1 MNVFF
6 HGQGQSLPEV
16 SMVDSVKSTTSTTA
30 SAGSSI
36 VSKLSSGSGIDS
48 AALISQLADVSKAA
62 QAARLTTRKTT
73 LETQISD
80 FGLMRSSIAKLDT
93 AAKALNNPDTFN
105 AKSVSI
111 PDTSILGITKLE
123 AKAATGDYKLKV
135 EAVAQSQSLS
145 SGIFTAT
152 DTAIG
157 KGTLT
162 IRFGEWNEPPT
173 AFTVDSTKTGGT
185 ITIDDSNNSLSGLKD
200 AINAANLGVQA
211 SIVGEAGTYKLL
223 VTSASGEKNEIEIT
237 ATETPGA
244 LGLASF
250 NFNNTSRVLTQEQPG
265 IDAQIRVN
273 GLLLTRSSN
282 HITDVIDGLEFDLF
296 NFSASETVTIN
307 VTHDRGGA
315 ETAIRDFVKAYNTF
329 LDETQKLVGFDEE
342 NKKFGS
348 LRQDPLSKS
357 LMNSVR
363 SMLGASVAGLSGN
376 FNTLGSMG
384 IRTQLDGSLQIVE
397 DGTATDFANTI
408 KNNFNAV
415 RDFFVPKKSSDNAQ
429 IAVKGSS
436 AKSTPGTYAVNITT
450 NAAKGYLNAGA
461 FDPGTSFPLDTTGK
475 DYSFKIKVNGVESA
489 TVVVPTKTYATATEL
504 AADLQSLINADTNL
518 KTARASVAVSFN
530 SGSNRFEFVSNDF
543 GNSSQ
548 VDITAVGTNSS
559 ELGMSIATGT
569 AGVDVAGTVDGVA
582 AFGYGNVLL
591 PAIGSKAEGLSM
603 HISPGAVSGNITYSK
618 GFATSFN
625 ELLDNYTRSSGL
637 IKNRETNINK
647 DLEKVKE
654 DEKILDRRTEA
665 YKARLQSQFAAM
677 EAIVRS
683 LKSVGASLDGI
694 VDRLPFTAKNN

>member
-1 MNVFF
+1 
-6 HGQGQSLPEV
+6 
-16 SMVDSVKSTTSTTA
+16 MVDSIKSTSTSAAA

-36 VSKLSSGSGIDS
+36 VSKLNSGSGIDS
-48 AALISQLADVSKAA
+48 AALVNQLADISKAA

-80 FGLMRSSIAKLDT
+80 YGLMRSSIAKLDT
-93 AAKALNNPDTFN
+93 AAKSLNNPDTFN

-135 EAVAQSQSLS
+135 DAVAQSQSLS
-145 SGIFTAT
+145 SGDFASV
-152 DTAIG
+152 DTPIG

-173 AFTVDSTKTGGT
+173 AFTVDAARIGGT
-185 ITIDDSNNSLSGLKD
+185 ITITDSNNSLTGLKD
-200 AINAANLGVQA
+200 AINSAGLGIQA
-211 SIVGEAGTYKLL
+211 SIVGENGVYKLL
-223 VTSASGEKNEIEIT
+223 VTAPTGESNEIEIT

-250 NFNNTSRVLTQEQPG
+250 NFNDSSRVLNQEQEG

-296 NFSASETVTIN
+296 NFSTTETVTIN
-307 VTHDRGGA
+307 ITHDRGGA
-315 ETAIRDFVKAYNTF
+315 ETAIRDFVAAYNTF
-329 LDETQKLVGFDEE
+329 LIETKKLVGFDEE
-342 NKKFGS
+342 KQQFGS
-348 LRQDPLSKS
+348 LRQDALSKS

-363 SMLGASVAGLSGN
+363 TMLGAPVAGLTSN

-397 DGTATDFANTI
+397 DGKPTDFNNTL
-408 KNNFNAV
+408 KNNFDAV

-429 IAVKGSS
+429 ISVRAHS
-436 AKSTPGTYAVNITT
+436 AQSTPGTYAINITT
-450 NAAKGYLNAGA
+450 NAAKGFLNGDALDAGTA
-461 FDPGTSFPLDTTGK
+461 FPLNTAGK
-475 DYSFKIKVNGVESA
+475 DYSFKIKVNGAESA
-489 TVVVPTKTYATATEL
+489 TFLTPVKIYDSAAEM
-504 AADLQSLINADTNL
+504 AADLQSFINADPNL
-518 KTARASVAVSFN
+518 KAVGASVAVAYN
-530 SGSNRFEFVSNDF
+530 AVDNRFEFTSNDF
-543 GNSSQ
+543 GSSSKVEITQ
-548 VDITAVGTNSS
+548 VGADMADLGLSVAVGTP
-559 ELGMSIATGT
+559 
-569 AGVDVAGTVDGVA
+569 GVDVVGTVDGVA

-603 HISPGAVSGNITYSK
+603 HISPGTTTGNITFSK

-625 ELLDNYTRSSGL
+625 ELLASYTKSSGL

-647 DLEKVKE
+647 DLEKVKD
-654 DEKILDRRTEA
+654 DEKVLDRRTEA
-665 YKARLQSQFAAM
+665 YRARLQAQFAAM

-683 LKSVGASLDGI
+683 LKSIGSSLDGI
-694 VDRLPFTAKNN
+694 VDRLPFTAKSG

>member
-1 MNVFF
+1 
-6 HGQGQSLPEV
+6 
-16 SMVDSVKSTTSTTA
+16 MVDSVKSTTTSTTS

-48 AALISQLADVSKAA
+48 AALITQLADVSKAA

-80 FGLMRSSIAKLDT
+80 YGLMRSAIAKLDT
-93 AAKALNNPDTFN
+93 AAKTLNNPDTFN

-123 AKAATGDYKLKV
+123 AKATTGDYKLKV
-135 EAVAQSQSLS
+135 EAVAQSHSLS
-145 SGIFTAT
+145 SGNFSSV

-185 ITIDDSNNSLSGLKD
+185 ITIDDSNNSLTGLKD

-211 SIVGEAGTYKLL
+211 SIVGEAGAYKLL
-223 VTSASGEKNEIEIT
+223 VTAPSGAKSEIEIT

-250 NFNNTSRVLTQEQPG
+250 NFNNSSRVLTQQQQG

-296 NFSASETVTIN
+296 NFSASETVSIN
-307 VTHDRGGA
+307 ITNDRAGA
-315 ETAIRDFVKAYNTF
+315 ETAIRDFVAAYNTF
-329 LDETQKLVGFDEE
+329 LTDTKKLVGFDEE
-342 NKKFGS
+342 KKQFGS

-363 SMLGASVAGLSGN
+363 AMLGAPVAGLSSS
-376 FNTLGSMG
+376 FNTLGAMG

-397 DGTATDFANTI
+397 DGKPTDFANTL
-408 KNNFNAV
+408 KNNFDAV

-429 IAVKGSS
+429 ISVRAHS

-450 NAAKGYLNAGA
+450 NASKGFLNG
-461 FDPGTSFPLDTTGK
+461 GTLDVGTTFPLDTTGK
-475 DYSFKIKVNGVESA
+475 DYTFKIKVNDVESA
-489 TVVVPTKTYATATEL
+489 TVTVPTKTYASESEM
-504 AADLQSLINADTNL
+504 AADLQSLINADSDL
-518 KTARASVAVSFN
+518 KTAKASVVVSYN
-530 SGSNRFEFVSNDF
+530 SVSNRFEFTSNDF
-543 GNSSQ
+543 GSSSK
-548 VDITAVGTNSS
+548 VDISEVGADMD
-559 ELGMSIATGT
+559 ELGLSVATGT
-569 AGVDVAGTVDGVA
+569 SGIDVAGTVGGVT

-603 HISPGAVSGNITYSK
+603 HISPGATSGNITFSK

-625 ELLDNYTRSSGL
+625 ELLDNYTKSSGL

-654 DEKILDRRTEA
+654 DEKVLDRRTES
-665 YKARLQSQFAAM
+665 YKARLQAQFAAM

-683 LKSVGASLDGI
+683 LKSIGTSLDGI
-694 VDRLPFTAKNN
+694 LDRLPFTAKSN

>member
-1 MNVFF
+1 
-6 HGQGQSLPEV
+6 
-16 SMVDSVKSTTSTTA
+16 MVDSVKSTTTSTTS

-48 AALISQLADVSKAA
+48 AALVTQLADVSKAA

-80 FGLMRSSIAKLDT
+80 YGLMRSAIAKLDT
-93 AAKALNNPDTFN
+93 AAKTLNNPDTFN

-135 EAVAQSQSLS
+135 EAIAQSQSLS
-145 SGIFTAT
+145 SGNFSSV

-185 ITIDDSNNSLSGLKD
+185 ITIDDSNNSLTGLKD

-211 SIVGEAGTYKLL
+211 SIVGEAGAYKLL
-223 VTSASGEKNEIEIT
+223 VTAPSGAKSEIEIT

-250 NFNNTSRVLTQEQPG
+250 NFNNSSRVLTQEQQG
-265 IDAQIRVN
+265 IDAQLRVN

-296 NFSASETVTIN
+296 NFSNTETVSIN
-307 VTHDRGGA
+307 ITHDRAGA
-315 ETAIRDFVKAYNTF
+315 ETAIRDFVAAYNTF
-329 LDETQKLVGFDEE
+329 LTDTKKLVGFDEE
-342 NKKFGS
+342 KKQFGS

-363 SMLGASVAGLSGN
+363 AMLGAPVAGLSGS

-397 DGTATDFANTI
+397 DGKPTDFVNTL
-408 KNNFNAV
+408 KNNFDAV

-429 IAVKGSS
+429 ISVRAHS
-436 AKSTPGTYAVNITT
+436 ASSTPGTYAVNITT
-450 NAAKGYLNAGA
+450 NAAKGFLNGGALDAG
-461 FDPGTSFPLDTTGK
+461 TTFPLNTAGK

-489 TVVVPTKTYATATEL
+489 TFLTPIKTYNSATEM
-504 AADLQSLINADTNL
+504 AADLQSFINADANL
-518 KTARASVAVSFN
+518 KAAGASVAVSYN
-530 SGSNRFEFVSNDF
+530 AVDNRFEFTSNDF
-543 GNSSQ
+543 GSGSG
-548 VDITAVGTNSS
+548 VDITQVGADMD
-559 ELGMSIATGT
+559 ELGLSVATGT
-569 AGVDVAGTVDGVA
+569 SGVDVVGTVDGVA

-603 HISPGAVSGNITYSK
+603 HISPGATTGNITFSK
-618 GFATSFN
+618 GFATSFSQ
-625 ELLDNYTRSSGL
+625 LLDNYTKSSGL

-647 DLEKVKE
+647 DLEKVKD
-654 DEKILDRRTEA
+654 DEKVLDRRTEA
-665 YKARLQSQFAAM
+665 YRARLQAQFAAM

-683 LKSVGASLDGI
+683 LKSIGSSLDGI
-694 VDRLPFTAKNN
+694 VDRLPFTAKSN